1 MNEPDEVHEH
11 EKRTT
16 RDNINATA
24 GVREEAP
31 PSKFAKR
38 LPLQSW
44 VEDTRPGDRTLGR
57 GALSEILSDCS
68 SANIV
73 GGVR

>member
-1 MNEPDEVHEH
+1 MNEPDEVYEH

-31 PSKFAKR
+31 PSK
-38 LPLQSW
+38 
-44 VEDTRPGDRTLGR
+44 LG
-57 GALSEILSDCS
+57 
-68 SANIV
+68 
-73 GGVR
+73 GGHEAW

>member
-16 RDNINATA
+16 RDTINATA

-31 PSKFAKR
+31 PSK
-38 LPLQSW
+38 
-44 VEDTRPGDRTLGR
+44 LG
-57 GALSEILSDCS
+57 
-68 SANIV
+68 
-73 GGVR
+73 GGHEAW

>member
-11 EKRTT
+11 EKRPT
-16 RDNINATA
+16 RDKIHATA

-31 PSKFAKR
+31 
-38 LPLQSW
+38 LQSW
-44 VEDTRPGDRTLGR
+44 VENTRPGDRTLGR
-57 GALSEILSDCS
+57 GALSEILSYCS
-68 SANIV
+68 SANIG

>member
-1 MNEPDEVHEH
+1 MNEPDEVYEH

-16 RDNINATA
+16 RDTVNATSR
-24 GVREEAP
+24 VREEA
-31 PSKFAKR
+31 
-38 LPLQSW
+38 PLQSW

-57 GALSEILSDCS
+57 GALSEILSYCS
-68 SANIV
+68 SANIG